1 MKFGPIA
8 VSDAIGGIIAHAI
21 RQPGLTLRKGDRL
34 GEPQIVLLREA
45 GVDTVTIAQLEPGD
59 VGEDD
64 AAFRLAQ
71 HVAGDHVRVD
81 PPFTGRANL
90 FAATA
95 GVLLADAD
103 AIDRINARDERIT
116 LATLPPM
123 RRVVEGEMIATV
135 KIIPFAVP
143 EDALS
148 QAIAAANGFKIAVAP
163 FRGMRVGVVSTLLPG
178 LKPSTVKKTIR
189 VLGERLGHSGAT
201 LGSEREVPHET
212 QALAHAIDE
221 VEPESDLVIV
231 FGASAITDRRDVIP
245 AAIESAGGAIE
256 QFGMPVDPGN
266 LLLLGKTRSGKTV
279 LGAPGCARSPK
290 ENGFDWV
297 LDRLLADVPV
307 TAQDIRRMG
316 AGGLLMEIVSR
327 PQPRGGEAPQ
337 PETDNGNE

>member
-1 MKFGPIA
+1 LKFGPVA
-8 VSDAIGGIIAHAI
+8 VADAAGGIVAHAI

-34 GEPQIVLLREA
+34 GEPQIALLREA

-59 VGEDD
+59 IGEDE
-64 AAFRLAQ
+64 AALRLAQ
-71 HVAGDHVRVD
+71 AVAGDNVRVD
-81 PPFTGRANL
+81 KPFTGRANL
-90 FAATA
+90 FAETA
-95 GVLLADAD
+95 GVLLAEAD

-143 EDALS
+143 EEALS
-148 QAIAAANGFKIAVAP
+148 QAIAAANGFKIAIAP
-163 FRGMRVGVVSTLLPG
+163 FRKMRIGVVSTLLPG
-178 LKPSTVKKTIR
+178 LKPSTVKKTLRI
-189 VLGERLGHSGAT
+189 LGERLAPSG
-201 LGSEREVPHET
+201 SSVSSDREVPHET
-212 QALAHAIDE
+212 QALADAIAQ
-221 VEPESDLVIV
+221 VEPGSDLVIV

-245 AAIESAGGAIE
+245 AAIELTGGEIE

-297 LDRLLADVPV
+297 LDRLLAEVPV
-307 TAQDIRRMG
+307 SPQDIRRLG

-327 PQPRGGEAPQ
+327 PQPRGGEAPR
-337 PETDNGNE
+337 PESDSDE